1 MVVHLSF
8 PEPSLTSVNLS
19 TVLDVMEDKKWIY
32 FGHCVNLP
40 HSEINRIQRSSDK
53 EKKQAVVRFLISHHP
68 ALSWTL
74 VARALYQMVVFL
86 RDVGIGDSSHRA
98 LEYLQQD
105 SSGGTITACTVNM
118 HTSCRISRNCM
129 AKVGAR
135 VG

>member
-1 MVVHLSF
+1 MN
-8 PEPSLTSVNLS
+8 LT

-32 FGHCVNLP
+32 FGRCVNLP
-40 HSEINRIQRSSDK
+40 HSEINRMSSQRYSDK
-53 EKKQAVVRFLISHHP
+53 QKKQAVVRFLISDHP

-74 VARALYQMVVFL
+74 VARALYQMVVFH

-98 LEYLQQD
+98 LEYLQQL

-118 HTSCRISRNCM
+118 HTSCQISRNCM